1 MWQQQA
7 RLLFLNSPSSPTSFL
22 LGSLTST
29 FLLSERDNERMGRL
43 GGQRKEHHLHL
54 PPGKTFPEAVW
65 PPLTT
70 TEMGWGSGADALGSL
85 GAGRLA
91 PASEQGLQAACG
103 STRI

>member
-29 FLLSERDNERMGRL
+29 FLLSEKDNERMGRL

-54 PPGKTFPEAVW
+54 PPGKTLKGGGPA
-65 PPLTT
+65 PLNHHRD
-70 TEMGWGSGADALGSL
+70 GLGQW
-85 GAGRLA
+85 R
-91 PASEQGLQAACG
+91 
-103 STRI
+103 